1 MITWHTSKTDNT
13 LVSELCYLSESDT
26 RPAASN
32 MAPRNWQLSP
42 ETLLYKLTSE
52 QLYDTGGYGVWS
64 QNGIPQAGGGWHR
77 LSWHPDIVLQGSRS
91 YTLPGCD
98 IKYLQ
103 SELWCQQYSEARL
116 SGAKVVLGS
125 FNHYNRKMVS
135 QAIKINDP
143 RNHKRSYYKNGWW
156 YREPGIKILPL
167 RTLDHSV
174 NIHHTEQWI
183 VYHVIDWDFYNEFLD
198 ICKNNQFG
206 R

>member
-1 MITWHTSKTDNT
+1 
-13 LVSELCYLSESDT
+13 
-26 RPAASN
+26 
-32 MAPRNWQLSP
+32 MAPRSWQDRP
-42 ETLLYKLTSE
+42 ETLLYKLHSE
-52 QLYDTGGYGVWS
+52 RLYDTGGYGVLS
-64 QNGIPQAGGGWHR
+64 QNGRPWCGGGWHQ

-98 IKYLQ
+98 IKYAQ
-103 SELWCQQYSEARL
+103 SELWVAQYEQARQ

-125 FNHYNRKMVS
+125 FNDYNRKMVS

-143 RNHKRSYYKNGWW
+143 ANHDRSFCLDSEW
-156 YREPGIKILPL
+156 YREPGVKILPL

-183 VYHVIDWDFYNEFLD
+183 VYHVIDWDFYEEFLD
-198 ICKNNQFG
+198 ICKNNEFG